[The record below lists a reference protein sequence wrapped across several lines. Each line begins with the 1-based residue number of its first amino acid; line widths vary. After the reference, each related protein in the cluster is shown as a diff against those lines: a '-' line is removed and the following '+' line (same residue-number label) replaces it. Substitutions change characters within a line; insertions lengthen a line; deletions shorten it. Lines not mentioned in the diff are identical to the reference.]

1 LSLINEVWQHET
13 VPHNW
18 GTGVVVNLY
27 KAGSSTD
34 PGNYRGITL
43 ISMVRKLFS
52 TMVRLRLE
60 KKVELHESQCAFRR
74 NRSCIDHIYTLA
86 QLVHESGATNRSMY
100 AFFLDMKKAYDTV
113 WREGLFYKLKQ
124 KGVKGKMWRVLLDL
138 FSKSNSSVR
147 VAGEMSDGFPLQ
159 VGVGQGDPLST
170 LLFDIY
176 IDDLL
181 ESLHSEEAP
190 EGICI
195 SDAAEIRALTF
206 ADDVAC
212 LNHDAQGLQ
221 ACINHVGEWLKKWR
235 MHANTQ
241 KSVVMVFHPKEDQ
254 SAAVPVEQRMNFW
267 TMDGHT
273 LSQVESFKYLG
284 VWFSEN
290 GSWDLHASKALAKM
304 RSALGYW
311 KPLLACH
318 RLPIKIRVMMIQTF
332 IYSSVLYGSE
342 VWDTSEV
349 NRRCFD
355 VVAKDAIRAVMGLQ
369 CHEVASDILFTDTGL
384 LPPSS
389 LMDAAKLCYNKRLV
403 RLQPTRWCKQARV
416 CHFYGHRRLG
426 RPRVGVNWLADVQK
440 LSGDICHT
448 LNISDVFK
456 ACEAQQA
463 ARRVS
468 QRSQAQLNV
477 AMQPAADDVA
487 VNESSDT
494 AARNQLLNNLW
505 LRQLRRGQAK
515 YQGTS
520 RVACPWLY
528 TCLQGQSRSLAGYLS
543 SLPSLKARLV
553 MSARSGKLFALKDRM
568 LQQTFGFVPPPQHC
582 QHCEEHLPTPGAACV
597 HCAVDCP
604 GLWPEIDRFFETVR
618 SLGSSGVNLAGRLES
633 VLGVDLLTL
642 ILTVDKE
649 MVPKELMVS
658 YWSAVAEL
666 LSCRWDGG
674 EDTSGQA
681 GQGEIGMFALG
692 DVVDSLNTQV
702 ALGDANVH
710 VDAVVL

>member
-1 LSLINEVWQHET
+1 
-13 VPHNW
+13 
-18 GTGVVVNLY
+18 
-27 KAGSSTD
+27 
-34 PGNYRGITL
+34 
-43 ISMVRKLFS
+43 
-52 TMVRLRLE
+52 
-60 KKVELHESQCAFRR
+60 
-74 NRSCIDHIYTLA
+74 
-86 QLVHESGATNRSMY
+86 
-100 AFFLDMKKAYDTV
+100 
-113 WREGLFYKLKQ
+113 LFYKLKQ
-124 KGVKGKMWRVLLDL
+124 KGIKGKMWRVLLDL

-147 VAGEMSDGFPLQ
+147 VAGEMSDFFPLQ

-181 ESLHSEEAP
+181 ESLHSEGAP

-195 SDAAEIRALTF
+195 SQEDEIRALTF

-221 ACINHVGEWLKKWR
+221 ACINHVVEWLKKWR

-241 KSVVMVFHPKEDQ
+241 KSVVMVFHPQEGQ
-254 SAAVPVEQRMNFW
+254 SAAVPVEQRANFW

-284 VWFSEN
+284 VWFSED

-318 RLPIKIRVMMIQTF
+318 RLPIKIRSMMIQTF
-332 IYSSVLYGSE
+332 IYSSLLYGSE

-355 VVAKDAIRAVMGLQ
+355 VVAKEAIRAVMGLQ
-369 CHEVASDILFTDTGL
+369 CHEVASDILFADTGL
-384 LPPSS
+384 LPPSL
-389 LMDAAKLCYNKRLV
+389 LMDAAKQCFNRRLA
-403 RLQPTRWCKQARV
+403 RLQPTRWCKQARA

-426 RPRVGVNWLADVQK
+426 RPRVGVNWSADVQR
-440 LSGDICHT
+440 LCGEICHT
-448 LNISDVFK
+448 LNISDIFK

-468 QRSQAQLNV
+468 QRSQANLNV
-477 AMQPAADDVA
+477 VMQPAA
-487 VNESSDT
+487 NEHEETESSDA
-494 AARNQLLNNLW
+494 AARNQLLNNIWLW
-505 LRQLRRGQAK
+505 QLRREQAK
-515 YQGTS
+515 YQGNP

-528 TCLQGQSRSLAGYLS
+528 TCLQGQSRSLAEYLS
-543 SLPSLKARLV
+543 SLPSLKARLI

-582 QHCEEHLPTPGAACV
+582 QHCEEHLVTPSAACV

-604 GLWPEIDRFFETVR
+604 GLWPEVDRFFETVK
-618 SLGSSGVNLAGRLES
+618 SLGSPGVQLADRLES
-633 VLGVDLLTL
+633 VLGVNLLTS
-642 ILTVDKE
+642 ILTVDKDT
-649 MVPKELMVS
+649 VPKELTVS

-666 LSCRWDGG
+666 LSCRVDGS
-674 EDTSGQA
+674 EDMSGQA
-681 GQGEIGMFALG
+681 GQEGDDMIVFGG
-692 DVVDSLNTQV
+692 DVDVDSLNSQV